1 MRCLLLLVPCVVA
14 LATPLYNTV
23 EPRLFGFPFFF
34 WFQLL
39 LVPLSALFIWAAY
52 VAERRQ

>member
-1 MRCLLLLVPCVVA
+1 MKSLLLLVPCVVA

-52 VAERRQ
+52 LIERRQ

>member
-14 LATPLYNTV
+14 LATPLYNTI

-52 VAERRQ
+52 LAERRQ